1 MTRATL
7 RTQLLRQRAD
17 IPATQRGEF
26 DQLICHRLQQ
36 IVLPGDA
43 LNIGVYSPIRGEP
56 DLSACYVHWRA
67 CGHRLALPIVD
78 EDTKQ
83 LHFHRWDA
91 DTPLRKAAFGVLV
104 PDGTEP
110 LAPDVLV
117 IPCVGF
123 RVLDG
128 KPYRLGYGGGFFD
141 RTLAARPCFAIGVA
155 YDNASA
161 SSWTPD
167 SWDIP
172 LSMLVTP
179 SFDIVA
185 IASPRLKR

>member
-7 RTQLLRQRAD
+7 RSQLLRQRAD
-17 IPATQRGEF
+17 IPATQRAGF
-26 DQLICHRLQQ
+26 DQRICQRLQQ
-36 IVLPGDA
+36 IALPGDA
-43 LNIGVYSPIRGEP
+43 LNIGVYSPIRAEP
-56 DLSACYVHWRA
+56 DLSACHAHWRA
-67 CGHRLALPIVD
+67 RGHRLALPIVD
-78 EDTKQ
+78 EATKQ

-91 DTPLRKAAFGVLV
+91 DTPMRKAAFGVLV
-104 PDGTEP
+104 PDGTPRVE
-110 LAPDVLV
+110 PDVLV

-141 RTLAARPCFAIGVA
+141 RTLAARPCFTIGVA

-161 SSWTPD
+161 TSWTPD
-167 SWDIP
+167 SWDMP
-172 LSMLVTP
+172 LSVLVTP
-179 SFDIVA
+179 SLDIVA